1 MEESVD
7 DMTAAEMA
15 PSPTKVTATGV
26 RWKYTKGSVRLT
38 SSARMDGSP
47 YDVWF
52 QSVCVCVRV
61 EEKTQGRCYDKWCN
75 KGGGVG
81 AGGWAGW

>member
-1 MEESVD
+1 MVEADRIEESVD

-52 QSVCVCVRV
+52 QSVCVCV
-61 EEKTQGRCYDKWCN
+61 C
-75 KGGGVG
+75 GGENTRTLL
-81 AGGWAGW
+81 